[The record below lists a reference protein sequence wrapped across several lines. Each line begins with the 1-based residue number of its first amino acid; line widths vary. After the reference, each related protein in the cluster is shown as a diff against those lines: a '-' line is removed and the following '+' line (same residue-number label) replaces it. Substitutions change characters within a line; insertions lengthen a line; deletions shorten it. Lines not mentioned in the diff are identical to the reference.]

1 MRYLFIFGMY
11 RSGTTTLSKTIDCL
25 DGVVVKNDA
34 IFFWF
39 KSIRNLLLKGNKKL
53 KNSLFDHYLFDDN
66 QIELFKRLQKIDI
79 NKKIFDKK
87 FFIKNILKDT
97 RKYQPGLERII
108 LENKSKTY
116 KNFIKFFLNEIAK
129 EKKKIKYSGVK
140 EVWLTEFY
148 PILKKNFQNSKFI
161 FIVRDP
167 RAVIASSLFNKNSNY
182 SISFLVNQWRKI
194 ATLSKMYFENDKKNV
209 LIIKYE
215 DFIGK
220 FDQVINKIKFFLNIK
235 TISKKKIISDL
246 QNSKKW
252 EQNSTY
258 AYKKKNKFLNKKS
271 IDYWKKKLTP
281 EQIKLIEFILFEE
294 MKIYK
299 YKKIFIK
306 KNSLYAKNNNLNF
319 LDKQITKIQIQNEI
333 DRKLIL
339 HNKKKFNKFYFLN
352 KDAFKILK
360 KYN

>member
-129 EKKKIKYSGVK
+129 EKKKLNILV
-140 EVWLTEFY
+140 
-148 PILKKNFQNSKFI
+148 LKKF
-161 FIVRDP
+161 
-167 RAVIASSLFNKNSNY
+167 
-182 SISFLVNQWRKI
+182 
-194 ATLSKMYFENDKKNV
+194 
-209 LIIKYE
+209 
-215 DFIGK
+215 G
-220 FDQVINKIKFFLNIK
+220 
-235 TISKKKIISDL
+235 
-246 QNSKKW
+246 
-252 EQNSTY
+252 
-258 AYKKKNKFLNKKS
+258 
-271 IDYWKKKLTP
+271 
-281 EQIKLIEFILFEE
+281 
-294 MKIYK
+294 
-299 YKKIFIK
+299 
-306 KNSLYAKNNNLNF
+306 
-319 LDKQITKIQIQNEI
+319 
-333 DRKLIL
+333 
-339 HNKKKFNKFYFLN
+339 
-352 KDAFKILK
+352 
-360 KYN
+360 